1 MLILR
6 INSAAF
12 CEEEEKE
19 MTPATELVF
28 NLTLLVFFFFSST
41 EFQLYFGDQREIKS
55 ATLLSFFNQQTTL
68 IW

>member
-19 MTPATELVF
+19 VTPATELVF

-41 EFQLYFGDQREIKS
+41 EKQLYFGDHRHKIRN
-55 ATLLSFFNQQTTL
+55 SFVCSSNSKRL
-68 IW
+68 